1 MVRSQFAVSVREHG
15 RLNLP
20 KELREA
26 LGVKEGEN
34 LIFRVKED
42 GSAEVVTPQT
52 LARRGRGL
60 FTYLKQVESET
71 DDFIAQRRK
80 EAEQ

>member
-1 MVRSQFAVSVREHG
+1 M
-15 RLNLP
+15 NLP

-26 LGVKEGEN
+26 LSLKEGES
-34 LIFRVKED
+34 LIFRVRED

-60 FTYLKQVESET
+60 FAHLKQVESET
-71 DDFIAQRRK
+71 DSFIEERRQ
-80 EAEQ
+80 EADQ

>member
-1 MVRSQFAVSVREHG
+1 M
-15 RLNLP
+15 NLP

-34 LIFRVKED
+34 LIFRIKED

-60 FTYLKQVESET
+60 FAHLKQVESET
-71 DDFIAQRRK
+71 DDFISQRRE
-80 EAEQ
+80 EADQ